1 MKKKFNW
8 RAFISF
14 ALTYS
19 FIVIFISGVV
29 LYISPAG
36 RYAHWVTWKIAGFT
50 KEEWQAFHTIFSF
63 SFVVLSI
70 FHLFT
75 INWKAF
81 LSYLKSKTQKGLN
94 KKREFFI
101 STTLFIVFIAGIISG
116 VPPFQSVMNLGEH
129 FTESWEKAEE
139 EPPVPHAEL
148 LTLAELAHQL
158 NYESVEQITEKLQ
171 RHGFKYEN
179 TNMQTLR
186 EIAEANKTTPITIY
200 EKITQKTVRQ
210 GQGIGRKSLEEFAT
224 EMGKDV
230 NEVLT
235 ILKENNIKA
244 QKYQTLKDIGE
255 QNDIPPRDIVKLIDP
270 QSNFQFQNNKK

>member
-19 FIVIFISGVV
+19 FIIILASGIV

-36 RYAHWVTWKIAGFT
+36 RYAHWVNWKIAGFT
-50 KEEWQAFHTIFSF
+50 KEDWQSFHTIFSF
-63 SFVVLSI
+63 TFVVLSV

-101 STTLFIVFIAGIISG
+101 STTLFFVFTAGIILG
-116 VPPFQSVMNLGEH
+116 LPPFQTVMNVGEH
-129 FTESWEKAEE
+129 FTELWEKAEE

-148 LTLAELAHQL
+148 LTLAELAQQL
-158 NYESVEQITEKLQ
+158 KYNSVEQITGKLEK
-171 RHGFKYEN
+171 HGIKYEN
-179 TNMQTLR
+179 THVQTLK
-186 EIAEANKTTPITIY
+186 EIAATNGTTPIAVY
-200 EKITQKTVRQ
+200 EKIAQKPAMQ
-210 GQGIGRKSLEEFAT
+210 GQGIGRKTLEEFAI
-224 EMGKDV
+224 EMGKNID
-230 NEVLT
+230 EVLS
-235 ILKENNIKA
+235 ILKQNNIEAK
-244 QKYQTLKDIGE
+244 KEQTLKDIGE
-255 QNDIPPRDIVKLIDP
+255 QNDIPPRNVVELIAP
-270 QSNFQFQNNKK
+270 QIGI